1 METYDLKNVNKCY
14 AYGKITSSLSN
25 VLNNMSKS
33 LDSIQKPNT
42 NKESNRSLIRR
53 SRSNY
58 DFKDSIIFIHCN
70 CGFNNNRLE
79 NVHTLL
85 AKFNEIFSKT
95 NTYVFFIRGGYENPK
110 WFDGKTIN
118 FSNIKAIEDYSFVK
132 TQKMNILCI
141 GGDMA
146 FDKNWIDKNNKRNG
160 NESFDEDTKP
170 SFNADLLKEIFSE
183 NTVHAIITSSSP
195 SFLKPSLNTLSKKS
209 WLCDYNTEL
218 KSLWECRVIMDKIY
232 SVISSN
238 LYNKPYLWI
247 YNNFTNKGYNME
259 AYNDIL
265 FYLPNDI
272 DFCSLERLINEQC
285 KFDTN
290 DDGFFLPNGIG
301 LLKKENDS
309 HEDDLIIDEL
319 LNGEED
325 YEEIARG
332 IHDAEE

>member
-85 AKFNEIFSKT
+85 AKFNKIFSKT

-272 DFCSLERLINEQC
+272 DFCSLERLIKEQC
-285 KFDTN
+285 KYDTN

-301 LLKKENDS
+301 LRKKENDS

>member
-33 LDSIQKPNT
+33 LDGDRKPI
-42 NKESNRSLIRR
+42 KRRR
-53 SRSNY
+53 SNLSSMTNAAPNC
-58 DFKDSIIFIHCN
+58 DFKDSIVFIHCN

-132 TQKMNILCI
+132 TQKINILCI

-183 NTVHAIITSSSP
+183 NTIHAIITSSSP

-238 LYNKPYLWI
+238 LYNKPYIWI

-259 AYNDIL
+259 TYNDIL

-272 DFCSLERLINEQC
+272 DFRSIERLINEQC
-285 KFDTN
+285 KYDTN

-301 LLKKENDS
+301 LRKKENDS
-309 HEDDLIIDEL
+309 HEDGLFSVDEI

-325 YEEIARG
+325 FEEIARMV
-332 IHDAEE
+332 